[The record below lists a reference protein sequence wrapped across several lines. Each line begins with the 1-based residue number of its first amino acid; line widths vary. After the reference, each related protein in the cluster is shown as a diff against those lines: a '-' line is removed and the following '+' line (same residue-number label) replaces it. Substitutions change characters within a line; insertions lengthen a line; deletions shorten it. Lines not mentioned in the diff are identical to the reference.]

1 MSDAFA
7 QVTVQ
12 ILEKEYQI
20 ACPADEKTNLLA
32 SVELLNKKMGEIR
45 DRGNVVGLDR
55 IAIIAAINLANDLLK
70 RTRDEQLLKDIVG
83 SRIGAMS
90 ERLDGVL
97 GPNQQLNS

>member
-20 ACPADEKTNLLA
+20 ACPADEKANLLA
-32 SVELLNKKMGEIR
+32 SVEMLNKKMGEIR

-55 IAIIAAINLANDLLK
+55 IAIIAAINWP
-70 RTRDEQLLKDIVG
+70 TTC
-83 SRIGAMS
+83 
-90 ERLDGVL
+90 
-97 GPNQQLNS
+97 